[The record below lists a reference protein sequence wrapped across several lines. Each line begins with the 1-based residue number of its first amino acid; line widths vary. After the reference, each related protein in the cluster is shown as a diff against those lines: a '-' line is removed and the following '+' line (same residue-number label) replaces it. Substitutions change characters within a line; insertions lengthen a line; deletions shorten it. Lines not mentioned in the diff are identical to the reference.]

1 MEQIKDIISALDLDR
16 RNVELIIS
24 EAQTM
29 KKQLE
34 HKRCLHIA
42 DDRIV
47 MTVFLEPS
55 TRTRLS
61 FQFAATYLGAKAMD
75 FGATEISSIQKGE
88 TFDDTIRMIDGY
100 GPDVIVLRQSI
111 PGNAKKAADISS
123 APVINAGDGANEH
136 PTQALTDIYTIKR
149 EIGRVN
155 GLTIGIMGDLK
166 HGRTVSSLS
175 YMLDKFDGN
184 TVIYIA
190 PEELQ
195 VGQEVISKLSNLKY
209 RKSDRVESVME
220 DLDVLY
226 VTRIQKERF
235 TNAADYERLK
245 GSYII
250 SRAFLE
256 KFKKRPIIMH
266 PLPRV
271 DELTSDVDD
280 MKEAKYFEQARNGVY
295 VRMALLKEVMGL

>member
-1 MEQIKDIISALDLDR
+1 MEQIKDVISALDLNR
-16 RNVELIIS
+16 KNVELIIS
-24 EAQTM
+24 EAETM

-34 HKRCLHIA
+34 HKRCLHTA

-100 GPDVIVLRQSI
+100 EPDVIVLRQSI
-111 PGNAKKAADISS
+111 PGNAKRAADISK

-136 PTQALTDIYTIKR
+136 PTQALTDIYTIKE

-175 YMLDKFDGN
+175 YMLDKFDNN

-190 PEELQ
+190 PDELQ

-209 RKSDRVESVME
+209 RKSDRVDSVME

-235 TNAADYERLK
+235 TNAAEYERLK
-245 GSYII
+245 GSYVI

-256 KFKKRPIIMH
+256 KFKKRPIVMH

>member
-1 MEQIKDIISALDLDR
+1 MERIKDVISAIDLDR
-16 RNVELIIS
+16 SNVELILS
-24 EAQTM
+24 EAEIFQ
-29 KKQLE
+29 KQLE
-34 HKRCLHIA
+34 GKRCLHIA

-61 FQFAATYLGAKAMD
+61 FQFAATYLGARAMD

-88 TFDDTIRMIDGY
+88 TFEDTIRMVDGY
-100 GPDVIVLRQSI
+100 DPDVIVLRQGV
-111 PGNAKKAADISS
+111 PGNAKIAADISR

-149 EIGRVN
+149 ETGKVS
-155 GLTIGIMGDLK
+155 GLTVGIMGDLK

-175 YMLDKFDGN
+175 YMLDKFGGN

-195 VGQEVISKLSNLKY
+195 VRQEVVSKLSKLRYEKAD
-209 RKSDRVESVME
+209 SVEGVME
-220 DLDVLY
+220 DIDILY

-235 TNAADYERLK
+235 SDPTEYERLK
-245 GSYII
+245 GSYVI
-250 SRAFLE
+250 SRNFLE
-256 KFKKRPIIMH
+256 KFKKRPLIMH

-271 DELTSDVDD
+271 DELTNDVDS

-295 VRMALLKEVMGL
+295 VRMALLKEVMDL